1 MSWQGVSS
9 YNRVSLIPID
19 IFATA
24 PAPER
29 LHLRVAHVRVRVIEP
44 RNEGGAVLR
53 ERRRLQLSG
62 RLHRR
67 LANVLVR
74 VLELRNEG
82 GGAVQPQLECEA
94 VVIERAVMLVFY
106 GASASSCSC
115 STAPA
120 PSGSS
125 PARRRSCSARRLA
138 YMGKRRGRRAMS
150 GEPGG

>member
-1 MSWQGVSS
+1 MNAKLSWQGVSS

-62 RLHRR
+62 RLHSR

-74 VLELRNEG
+74 VLAINKLLRLLP
-82 GGAVQPQLECEA
+82 A
-94 VVIERAVMLVFY
+94 ERAKALGGRTIEEVI
-106 GASASSCSC
+106 SAYAFHSF
-115 STAPA
+115 
-120 PSGSS
+120 
-125 PARRRSCSARRLA
+125 
-138 YMGKRRGRRAMS
+138 
-150 GEPGG
+150 